1 MKKKV
6 WGLALVLA
14 ILMSV
19 IVLFT
24 GCSEKYQ
31 NIVVY
36 INDGLSDSKITM
48 IEDKLKEF
56 DNVNSVQY
64 TSKENAYEKA
74 EEKLGHDALK
84 MAGYTKSF
92 HPFPASFTLEVK
104 KEKSYEALIKEI
116 ENIDGVGTVEVESNT
131 KVKDLVNAEMN
142 YIKNQM

>member
-1 MKKKV
+1 MKKKIL
-6 WGLALVLA
+6 GLALVLA
-14 ILMSV
+14 MLMSV

-36 INDGLSDSKITM
+36 INDGLSDSKITT

-74 EEKLGHDALK
+74 EEKIGQDALN

-142 YIKNQM
+142 YIKNQI